1 MEMHKDI
8 NNLDPEDIGLKM
20 IMGERFH
27 DETTEKPKAA
37 KITRKAEPTA
47 KAENPAKAVKAPAIE
62 PKHSPDAP
70 DAQCIP
76 AKPEPNFFDRL
87 KACATWSI
95 CGGGLSLLLFY
106 WQQTGQMLPSAAV
119 PSLYVCAFLT
129 GWGICKT
136 AARKGA

>member
-8 NNLDPEDIGLKM
+8 DKFDPEDIELKK
-20 IMGERFH
+20 IMGEHFI
-27 DETTEKPKAA
+27 DETTAKPEAA
-37 KITRKAEPTA
+37 KITR

-62 PKHSPDAP
+62 PKDSKDAP
-70 DAQCIP
+70 DAQWIP
-76 AKPEPNFFDRL
+76 AKTEPNFFDRL
-87 KACATWSI
+87 KACAMWSV

-129 GWGICKT
+129 GWGICKN
-136 AARKGA
+136 AARK